1 MEDIPE
7 RIVAQLNPMQRIHM
21 LHEDVIEKMAMQ
33 DNAVP
38 KGRGVVLPLTDEQR
52 LARMRYLGGETDGQS
67 LDRWL
72 SSTPLNCP
80 DLYYMLRN
88 HNGGKSPTAPDPA
101 DHWTD
106 GGQTNRT
113 VDCIGG
119 MAWCGGWDR
128 YQPVRFSHIYDGWI
142 NTDSMIQDAR
152 GPRKCFL
159 PVDAQLGAYVV
170 CQSGSPG
177 HKIGHIGG
185 IVELPENFD
194 VKKREDWI
202 ATKIVDC
209 SYQGINRCNNVRN
222 MGGWF
227 GTGALFVVPNMVP

>member
-1 MEDIPE
+1 
-7 RIVAQLNPMQRIHM
+7 
-21 LHEDVIEKMAMQ
+21 
-33 DNAVP
+33 
-38 KGRGVVLPLTDEQR
+38 VVL
-52 LARMRYLGGETDGQS
+52 ASVSCQS
-67 LDRWL
+67 TL
-72 SSTPLNCP
+72 SSA
-80 DLYYMLRN
+80 
-88 HNGGKSPTAPDPA
+88 PT
-101 DHWTD
+101 
-106 GGQTNRT
+106 
-113 VDCIGG
+113 
-119 MAWCGGWDR
+119 WC
-128 YQPVRFSHIYDGWI
+128 
-142 NTDSMIQDAR
+142 
-152 GPRKCFL
+152 
-159 PVDAQLGAYVV
+159 